1 MIETATVGVS
11 STASGTGR
19 ASVSTG
25 VTGAR
30 NTAAAALVVA
40 GGLLFGI

>member
-1 MIETATVGVS
+1 MIETATVGV
-11 STASGTGR
+11 TASGSGR

-25 VTGAR
+25 GAGAR